1 MPLYIVNNR
10 HRKTLAA
17 IFSNPTPKIMAWADI
32 EALLLAIGCKI
43 IEGDGSRVRFI
54 RNDVIGYFHRPH
66 PKKEAAPYQIRD
78 AKTFLIKLGVE
89 P

>member
-1 MPLYIVNNR
+1 MNNR
-10 HRKTLAA
+10 HKKTLTA
-17 IFSNPTPKIMAWADI
+17 IFSRPIPKTMVWADI
-32 EALLLAIGCKI
+32 EALLLTIGCKV

-54 RNDVIGYFHRPH
+54 RDDIIGYFHRPH

-78 AKTFLIKLGVE
+78 ARTFLTKLGEE

>member
-1 MPLYIVNNR
+1 MNSR

-17 IFSNPTPKIMAWADI
+17 IFSNPPPKTMVWADI
-32 EALLLAIGCKI
+32 EALLLAIGCEI
-43 IEGDGSRVRFI
+43 IEGEGSRVRFL
-54 RNDVIGYFHRPH
+54 RDDLMGYFHRPH

-78 AKTFLIKLGVE
+78 AKVFLVKLGVV

>member
-1 MPLYIVNNR
+1 MNNR
-10 HRKTLAA
+10 QRKTLAA
-17 IFSNPTPKIMAWADI
+17 IFSRPTPKTMAWDDI
-32 EALLLAIGCKI
+32 EALLLAVGCKV

-54 RNDVIGYFHRPH
+54 RDDVIGYFHRPH

-78 AKTFLIKLGVE
+78 ARTFLTKLGEE